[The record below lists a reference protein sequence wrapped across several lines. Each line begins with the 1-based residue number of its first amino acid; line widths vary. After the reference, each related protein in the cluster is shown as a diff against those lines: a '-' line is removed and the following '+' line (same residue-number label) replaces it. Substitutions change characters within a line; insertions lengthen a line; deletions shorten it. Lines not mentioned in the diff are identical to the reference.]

1 MSIKELDNEKVLES
15 EFEHEPVPISH
26 RKSLLSVGSIWLGF
40 PMVLLCAV
48 LGGVV
53 TGHLGFK
60 LGVLAIV
67 VGNALLF
74 IYVGALSYIA
84 GEKGT
89 TFAMQARE
97 VFGSVVG
104 QWFVALFMS
113 SLVVGWFAF
122 NTGLAGATLN
132 VAYGWPEWQTTLA
145 CSVLFVAITFIGARA
160 LAILGM
166 IAAPLFLIAAVIAI
180 AIATEQVGWGAVLNY
195 EGVDAGI
202 GAFSLG
208 AGITFVFASFAD
220 SGTMTADF
228 TRWSKNGRQAFM
240 ASSLAFPIG
249 NFIAFIAGAIVV
261 ATGVIDDPISNGGNF
276 VAVFGNSTS
285 MWLNVLGVVFV
296 LVSMGS
302 VATHCLYNGA
312 IGWSNLTN
320 TYMRTMCIVLGV
332 IGGAAATAGIWHAF
346 PVWLGILGVFVAP
359 IGTVV
364 IVTLLVCRNV
374 NQVNISRPEKIKG
387 RAVISYCVGAGLAIL
402 THYWAPWLSEVIV
415 GIIGAGVSQIILL
428 RSQQTPLAQRA

>member
-1 MSIKELDNEKVLES
+1 
-15 EFEHEPVPISH
+15 
-26 RKSLLSVGSIWLGF
+26 
-40 PMVLLCAV
+40 
-48 LGGVV
+48 
-53 TGHLGFK
+53 
-60 LGVLAIV
+60 
-67 VGNALLF
+67 
-74 IYVGALSYIA
+74 
-84 GEKGT
+84 
-89 TFAMQARE
+89 
-97 VFGSVVG
+97 
-104 QWFVALFMS
+104 
-113 SLVVGWFAF
+113 
-122 NTGLAGATLN
+122 
-132 VAYGWPEWQTTLA
+132 
-145 CSVLFVAITFIGARA
+145 
-160 LAILGM
+160 
-166 IAAPLFLIAAVIAI
+166 
-180 AIATEQVGWGAVLNY
+180 
-195 EGVDAGI
+195 
-202 GAFSLG
+202 
-208 AGITFVFASFAD
+208 
-220 SGTMTADF
+220 
-228 TRWSKNGRQAFM
+228 M